1 MAVDSNHLSAMEFS
15 ISDSMF
21 ILSLQKSLIQCYQVN
36 ARYKD
41 AKGYR
46 GIRSAVYKYADE
58 HRAYYSL
65 DRSKSVWYHDNSPD
79 LYIAL
84 FFRTIAEA
92 SDFHCFLRIW
102 HQKNPLV
109 VKSGDEEIE
118 NMVVEIDELSRVLL
132 CHCVAEDSESP
143 MQSLN
148 EFDACQSSIFSVV
161 SISTPL
167 AQFQSFED
175 MDTLRGFKP
184 YICLIKPKAKFDN
197 IKHEEY
203 NKVAASWP
211 FHQMFDGLNTY
222 DLETGENNLPLVA
235 IKPLKTSIREENVGE
250 PPRKRK
256 RVEVELE
263 YRNSEFAQ
271 KNVLKPGSTRISD
284 VKWKTFVH
292 VDDEKK
298 FCECLEW
305 KNDDTRRKW
314 MQADEFDESLKNC

>member
-1 MAVDSNHLSAMEFS
+1 M
-15 ISDSMF
+15 
-21 ILSLQKSLIQCYQVN
+21 
-36 ARYKD
+36 
-41 AKGYR
+41 
-46 GIRSAVYKYADE
+46 
-58 HRAYYSL
+58 
-65 DRSKSVWYHDNSPD
+65 
-79 LYIAL
+79 
-84 FFRTIAEA
+84 
-92 SDFHCFLRIW
+92 
-102 HQKNPLV
+102 
-109 VKSGDEEIE
+109 
-118 NMVVEIDELSRVLL
+118 
-132 CHCVAEDSESP
+132 CHYVAEDSESP
-143 MQSLN
+143 MQSLD

-175 MDTLRGFKP
+175 MDTLRGFNTLRGFKP

-197 IKHEEY
+197 TKHEEY

-263 YRNSEFAQ
+263 YRDSEFAQ
-271 KNVLKPGSTRISD
+271 KIVLKPGSTRISD
-284 VKWKTFVH
+284 VKWKSFVH

-314 MQADEFDESLKNC
+314 MQADEFDESVKNC